1 MNKIIRIILVTF
13 VLLSI
18 IFAQSLRQ
26 VRPES
31 VGLSS
36 DRLDRL
42 TTQLDSYV
50 TNKQIAGS
58 VTLVL
63 RKGKIA
69 YSHANGYRDVATKDL
84 MVSSDLFRIASQTIA
99 KFSVCFMILHDA
111 FSIFCRDFHRLL
123 AFHPYN
129 IFNLLI
135 SFFYIRRR

>member
-63 RKGKIA
+63 R
-69 YSHANGYRDVATKDL
+69 
-84 MVSSDLFRIASQTIA
+84 
-99 KFSVCFMILHDA
+99 
-111 FSIFCRDFHRLL
+111 
-123 AFHPYN
+123 
-129 IFNLLI
+129 
-135 SFFYIRRR
+135 

>member
-42 TTQLDSYV
+42 TTQLDS
-50 TNKQIAGS
+50 
-58 VTLVL
+58 
-63 RKGKIA
+63 
-69 YSHANGYRDVATKDL
+69 
-84 MVSSDLFRIASQTIA
+84 
-99 KFSVCFMILHDA
+99 
-111 FSIFCRDFHRLL
+111 
-123 AFHPYN
+123 
-129 IFNLLI
+129 
-135 SFFYIRRR
+135 